1 MQKLLFGIL
10 TIAFIATATISVTAG
25 EARFGP
31 LVSAEELAKLRL
43 TETPFI
49 LDIRGNAAN
58 DGYIPGA
65 ISVDYGAFRGPAATP
80 GQLITDAHLTT
91 LFQKLGLVVNTTT
104 VIVYQGRNET
114 DFGAAAR
121 VYWTLKSAGINRL
134 AILNGG
140 MNAWSKVTGHQVS
153 ESPATPKLT
162 KTVVTL
168 SRKWLATRDDVLD
181 VVKGDNDARLIDAR
195 PEPFYRGKIQHPAA
209 TRPGTLPNSDHFVH
223 SKWFAGGTTMIPV
236 PTARSLA
243 SNSGFNKNDTLVS
256 FCNTGHWAATNWF
269 ALSELAGV
277 EEVKLYPESMVGW
290 SRANLPIANTPGLF
304 ENLLNRIRR

>member
-1 MQKLLFGIL
+1 MQKVLFGIL
-10 TIAFIATATISVTAG
+10 TIAFIATATISVTAD

-49 LDIRGNAAN
+49 LDIRGNAGK

-65 ISVDYGAFRGPAATP
+65 ISVDYGAFRGPATNP

-121 VYWTLKSAGINRL
+121 VYWTLKSAGIHQL

-140 MNAWSKVTGHQVS
+140 MNSPNYTDCELSNANSSEFSEDTPFPVIALLPGQENLDLGGTMRLGSYPGVLKSDTLASKIYNGSNKFEERHRHRYELNNKYRDSMEKNGLIFSGISPNDELVEIIEISGH
-153 ESPATPKLT
+153 
-162 KTVVTL
+162 
-168 SRKWLATRDDVLD
+168 
-181 VVKGDNDARLIDAR
+181 
-195 PEPFYRGKIQHPAA
+195 PFYFGCQFHPEFKSAPFSPHPVFVSFVEAA
-209 TRPGTLPNSDHFVH
+209 KN
-223 SKWFAGGTTMIPV
+223 
-236 PTARSLA
+236 ARS
-243 SNSGFNKNDTLVS
+243 
-256 FCNTGHWAATNWF
+256 
-269 ALSELAGV
+269 ELF
-277 EEVKLYPESMVGW
+277 K
-290 SRANLPIANTPGLF
+290 
-304 ENLLNRIRR
+304 